1 MIRHRD
7 VGVAERFCRLGHLLQ
22 CVLAVVRPRRVHV
35 EVAAQVSQLDEL
47 GQGAVPGCSQLAGAL
62 AELRRDPRVAQLLVE
77 VLLGSR
83 GQHLAGLDVLDPVL
97 RDREASLDGVLAE
110 IDVVA
115 LRAREML
122 EQVSVRVGRDDAEVE
137 DEPVV
142 RDDRGLR
149 LPVRLDL
156 RDPREL
162 REVLRQSCGVG
173 GRGDDVEVL
182 HGLGAEPRQRPEL
195 LGLRRLAQVVH
206 GRDPQVLPDPP
217 CRLGTECRQAQEL
230 GDAGRDAL
238 LALGQRLD
246 LAGLDDLDDL
256 GLDRLP
262 DSREVLGLAGERLL
276 CDRPGRRADLV
287 GRPPV
292 CQHAA
297 LLLPVELEE
306 LGKEVEL
313 LGHLRVPGHG
323 RRHVTIIGTC
333 WWSACRPTT
342 SARTSRRWSPRWP
355 TSCPTTAGF
364 SSSTTTLPTA
374 QEGSRT
380 GSPTNGT
387 TSSSCTGC
395 ARRGSGPPTWTASG
409 ERSGSAPTSSS
420 RWTATS
426 PTTRTTFHGWSPLR
440 RTRTSCSA
448 RDTSSVGARGTGA

>member
-35 EVAAQVSQLDEL
+35 EIPAQVSQLDEL

-162 REVLRQSCGVG
+162 REVLRQSYGVG

-182 HGLGAEPRQRPEL
+182 HGLGAAPDRSG
-195 LGLRRLAQVVH
+195 LGDLVARRVLAQYL
-206 GRDPQVLPDPP
+206 DD
-217 CRLGTECRQAQEL
+217 RLDGGQ
-230 GDAGRDAL
+230 AL
-238 LALGQRLD
+238 LAPRQSLD

-256 GLDRLP
+256 RLDRLP
-262 DSREVLGLAGERLL
+262 DSREVLRLTGERLL
-276 CDRPGRRADLV
+276 GDRPGRRADLV
-287 GRPPV
+287 GCPPV
-292 CQHAA
+292 CQHAE

-306 LGKEVEL
+306 VGEEVEL
-313 LGHLRVPGHG
+313 LGYLRVPRQG

-426 PTTRTTFHGWSPLR
+426 PTTRTTFHGSSPLR